1 MMLSDSMVDYFCEV
15 LTACTVFD
23 RNRKQCMQLKVDDTF
38 INP

>member
-1 MMLSDSMVDYFCEV
+1 MLSNNNSIYVCDV